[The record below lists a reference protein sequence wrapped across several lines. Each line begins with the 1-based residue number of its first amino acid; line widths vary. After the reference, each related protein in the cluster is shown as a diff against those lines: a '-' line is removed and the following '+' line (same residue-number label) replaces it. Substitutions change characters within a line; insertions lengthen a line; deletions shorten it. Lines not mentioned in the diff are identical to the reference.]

1 MKFPIGIIADCFH
14 KDLRTSLET
23 AARLG
28 ANGVQL
34 YAVEGE
40 ISPEMSAAARAQ
52 TRDMIASCGLEIS
65 ALCGDLGT
73 GGFAFRENNP
83 KKVERSKRIVDL
95 AKELGTDIV
104 TTHIG
109 VVPQDPTCERFAVM
123 QQACAELADYAASV
137 GAHFAVETGPEPA
150 LTLKGFLDTIRS
162 DGLGVNLD
170 PANLKMVC
178 DDDPT
183 LAVYLLKD
191 YIVHTHAKD
200 GVMLYYKNP
209 EIIYGL
215 KQETIVT
222 DSSFAEVPLGKGSVD
237 FPEYLKALENIGYTG
252 YLTIEREVGDDPE
265 KDIADAVAFLK
276 QTMAS
281 A

>member
-14 KDLRTSLET
+14 KDLRASLET

-52 TRDMIASCGLEIS
+52 TRDMLASCGLEIS

-95 AKELGTDIV
+95 AKDLGTDIV

-200 GVMLYYKNP
+200 GVMLYYKDP